1 MTYKDLLD
9 KIEGAGQAWS
19 QWDLDMAKKHP
30 EFGATMFT
38 YKQDYAGAK
47 DQAGKTAANQGAESL
62 RRKYGSYLGGSDGS
76 KYYGMGPAPGGYKS
90 PYQDRIDGLLD
101 KMEGYGDFDFGPA
114 PSYTNRYQ
122 EELDDLLD
130 QVQGY
135 GPFAWSKEK
144 DPAYSAYAKQ
154 YRREGERA
162 TADALAKASA
172 MSGGQLSSAA
182 MTAASQAGD
191 YYAGQLADK
200 IPELYAAA
208 YDRYLGDYNLLA
220 DKLGQTQRAEQLEY
234 GKYVDAL
241 GQYNQDRSQ
250 AYNEYLAGFDRLQ
263 GTLGAFQ
270 GQDGVEY
277 DRLLDQI
284 QYNQQQEALAQAQVD
299 AMLQAGVMPGEG
311 LVGQSGYDR
320 EYIQA
325 MDSYYKQQAA
335 RPGRTG
341 DDFDGGDDGVKMSLT
356 TAKEY
361 AENGI
366 FTPEVLEVF
375 RKNGWTEELL
385 AAKYGYAP
393 EEPGKSDQPGDR
405 SFIRVPKIPDSDLA
419 GDINLE
425 LGTLESPEKLEI
437 AESIAGN
444 PDAWNRLGFGP
455 LSADKALELIRKGLI
470 TLS

>member
-1 MTYKDLLD
+1 MKYKDLLD
-9 KIEGAGQAWS
+9 KIEGAGQTWS

-30 EFGATMFT
+30 EFGAGMFT

-47 DQAGKTAANQGAESL
+47 DQAGKTAANQGAEAL

-122 EELDDLLD
+122 EELDALLD

-135 GPFAWSKEK
+135 GPFEWSKEK

-220 DKLGQTQRAEQLEY
+220 DKLGQTQRAEQMEY

-241 GQYNQDRSQ
+241 GQYNQDRNQ

-325 MDSYYKQQAA
+325 MDNFYKQQAA
-335 RPGRTG
+335 QKAQAGRPGNPGRPVEEDAPYSSVYQQMWDMGIRSEG
-341 DDFDGGDDGVKMSLT
+341 D
-356 TAKEY
+356 AY
-361 AENGI
+361 AWLVASGY
-366 FTPEVLEVF
+366 
-375 RKNGWTEELL
+375 KNTE
-385 AAKYGYAP
+385 AAK
-393 EEPGKSDQPGDR
+393 
-405 SFIRVPKIPDSDLA
+405 LA
-419 GDINLE
+419 GYFAGGWEPPAGPEAEPPVAGDTVKVPRYGEITWEEAERLVEAGVLRIVGVDAQGNPKFGTNDPVRNPVQGLE
-425 LGTLESPEKLEI
+425 L
-437 AESIAGN
+437 
-444 PDAWNRLGFGP
+444 R
-455 LSADKALELIRKGLI
+455 R
-470 TLS
+470 